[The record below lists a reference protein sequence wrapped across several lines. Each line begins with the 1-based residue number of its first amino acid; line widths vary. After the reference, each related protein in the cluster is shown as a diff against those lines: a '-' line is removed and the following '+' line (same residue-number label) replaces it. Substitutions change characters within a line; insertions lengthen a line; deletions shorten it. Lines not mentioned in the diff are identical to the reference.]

1 MSRDIPPE
9 AKAQIEAFN
18 QEEATKAAARTPKVK
33 DKVRR
38 QEERLASGA
47 PMNFLQV
54 EQLARE
60 RGLTIESGGSHLHFV
75 GPDGRRCSIPR
86 HGSHDL
92 ASGTLRIIMDFLDS
106 YAAEVPL
113 NQPVVWSDTYEG
125 EDFSRAPTD
134 D

>member
-9 AKAQIEAFN
+9 ARAQIEAFN
-18 QEEATKAAARTPKVK
+18 REEATKAAARTPKVK

-60 RGLTIESGGSHLHFV
+60 RGLTIESGGNHLHFV

-92 ASGTLRIIMDFLDS
+92 ASGTLRSIMDFLDS
-106 YAAEVPL
+106 YLDPQL
-113 NQPVVWSDTYEG
+113 DQPGVWPETYGG
-125 EDFSRAPTD
+125 EDWSQSPAD